1 MTLDSESEI
10 QDGDGAIN
18 KIDHK
23 RVNEKKAIIEPE
35 RSDVKKYS
43 NDAKSKTD
51 DKICKDPKVL
61 APNKKRK
68 ASDLEDSKNELPS
81 HVSNG
86 MIEFPIESL
95 KSHLTCFSCKGFF
108 REPYTIAECL
118 HTFCK
123 SCLFL
128 KFHSGLR
135 KCPRCDISLDPDPY
149 KAALSDRTIQEL
161 LDKIFP
167 ELKEM
172 DEEKEREFYKERGID
187 LKDNITIEDEITKG
201 DTSRTRGSKQSQLAL
216 SNIVKRSNPI
226 SGTVRSYSDGYQQSS
241 AGRSMRNEK
250 LTSIPTDEINF
261 KLIPDKDVKNP
272 MNSLQKEI
280 VRTSGQL
287 KVGQIKKYLIVK
299 LQLSAG
305 KSKVDVLCNGDPLGD
320 ELSLTFIQRTR
331 WLHPSLDLCL
341 HYRLGEDGAY

>member
-1 MTLDSESEI
+1 MTSDSDAEV
-10 QDGDGAIN
+10 DGEDVLKKIN
-18 KIDHK
+18 Q
-23 RVNEKKAIIEPE
+23 E
-35 RSDVKKYS
+35 RRNTVKVYG
-43 NDAKSKTD
+43 NDAKSND
-51 DKICKDPKVL
+51 DKSYQPHH
-61 APNKKRK
+61 KKRK
-68 ASDLEDSKNELPS
+68 ASSISNNEESKIDERSSTNENQPS
-81 HVSNG
+81 TVFNG
-86 MIEFPIESL
+86 MIEFPIEPL
-95 KSHLTCFSCKGFF
+95 KNHLICYSCKGYF
-108 REPYTIAECL
+108 REPYTVAECL

-135 KCPRCDISLDPDPY
+135 KCPRCEISLDPDPY
-149 KAALSDRTIQEL
+149 KAVLSDRTLQEL

-172 DEEKEREFYKERGID
+172 DEKDELEFYEERGID
-187 LKDNITIEDEITKG
+187 LKDDIAVEDGSTKSG
-201 DTSRTRGSKQSQLAL
+201 DTSRTRGSKQSQLTQ
-216 SNIVKRSNPI
+216 SNIVKRSDHVP
-226 SGTVRSYSDGYQQSS
+226 GTGRSYSGTYQQSS
-241 AGRSMRNEK
+241 AGRSVGDDK
-250 LTSIPTDEINF
+250 LTSIPVDEINF

-287 KVGQIKKYLIVK
+287 KIAQIKKYIIDK
-299 LQLSAG
+299 LQLSGARPN
-305 KSKVDVLCNGDPLGD
+305 VDVLCNGDPLGD